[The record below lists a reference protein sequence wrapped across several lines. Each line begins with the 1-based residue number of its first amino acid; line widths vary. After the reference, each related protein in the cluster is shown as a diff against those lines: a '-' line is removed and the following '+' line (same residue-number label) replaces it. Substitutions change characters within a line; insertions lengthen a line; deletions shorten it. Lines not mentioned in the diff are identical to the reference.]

1 MDIDEQLLNQNTEFQ
16 EADRAGEFRASKRG
30 VAYGEGAQN
39 LSLRESLQ
47 QKRLEESKQKKD
59 RDETGKIPDSSSGI
73 NPILKA
79 TDSLLKFSWE
89 NLIDSFGLTLI
100 WINIHVF
107 LNQVLG
113 PKVFRDV
120 GEEWLPDSIKKVAG
134 KSKQAAAL
142 LKTVEGAGIGCLD
155 LGCLIILLLILT
167 VICIIASAL
176 SGDLSILLNLLK
188 AGLESLFS
196 IFS

>member
-16 EADRAGEFRASKRG
+16 EAERAGEFRASKRG
-30 VAYGEGAQN
+30 AASEEGDQN

-47 QKRLEESKQKKD
+47 QKRLEESTQKKD
-59 RDETGKIPDSSSGI
+59 QDKTGEISGSSI

-79 TDSLLKFSWE
+79 TDELLKFSWK
-89 NLIDSFGLTLI
+89 NLISSFGLTLI

-155 LGCLIILLLILT
+155 LGCLAILLLIFA
-167 VICIIASAL
+167 IISIIASAL
-176 SGDLSILLNLLK
+176 SGDLTILLNLLK
-188 AGLESLFS
+188 AGLESIFDLFS
-196 IFS
+196 